1 MGLFWVA
8 IISLTGLVRAQDA
21 DESVYVSTIGILRA
35 KIHLPY
41 ISTYVQDFWFFRL
54 LMNLLGYASLIVPA
68 YFYKRY
74 LDSKNYK
81 GKLIK
86 D

>member
-21 DESVYVSTIGILRA
+21 DESVY
-35 KIHLPY
+35 
-41 ISTYVQDFWFFRL
+41 DFWFFRL

-81 GKLIK
+81 GNLFQN
-86 D
+86 